1 MAWQIGR
8 RDAAFFA
15 VFGLHL
21 IIADAIRTAA
31 EQERIFRERYVTAG
45 NIRGRRVYD
54 TRMWNGVRWYRI
66 SAAGTV
72 AVPGTSNHQIQGNYA
87 AVDFWDTGNDPG
99 VSRAG
104 TARANWLRANAP
116 RFDFEPEGYGFNE
129 AWHYRARNI
138 FNTPPAA
145 PAAGDGN
152 APPVSEEDDDMQS
165 IAINGKQYGLK
176 DQFIT
181 HYGGAG
187 AESQADI
194 TRKVMSAADELHN
207 LNKAYPK
214 DTVAKLGDL
223 LDGLGI
229 PRNVL
234 DANGFVLNPQ
244 SGKYE
249 NNGTWSR
256 EREILAEQA
265 KISTKLDKLLK
276 ASGA

>member
-1 MAWQIGR
+1 
-8 RDAAFFA
+8 
-15 VFGLHL
+15 
-21 IIADAIRTAA
+21 
-31 EQERIFRERYVTAG
+31 
-45 NIRGRRVYD
+45 
-54 TRMWNGVRWYRI
+54 
-66 SAAGTV
+66 
-72 AVPGTSNHQIQGNYA
+72 
-87 AVDFWDTGNDPG
+87 
-99 VSRAG
+99 
-104 TARANWLRANAP
+104 
-116 RFDFEPEGYGFNE
+116 
-129 AWHYRARNI
+129 
-138 FNTPPAA
+138 
-145 PAAGDGN
+145 
-152 APPVSEEDDDMQS
+152 MQS